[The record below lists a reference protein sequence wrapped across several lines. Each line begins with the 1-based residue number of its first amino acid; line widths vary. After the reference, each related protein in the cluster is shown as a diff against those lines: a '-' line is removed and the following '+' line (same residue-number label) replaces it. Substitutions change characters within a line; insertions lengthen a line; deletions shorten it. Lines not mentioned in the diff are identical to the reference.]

1 MLYMVTWTPSI
12 YPSFVS
18 LYAIHTDPSWVIQEC
33 YFSQVRSPIGNRH
46 ATWPGT
52 VKSWRKRP
60 DPDGVDVEM
69 PLGAPGMKWL
79 CHVLFFFYI
88 CF

>member
-1 MLYMVTWTPSI
+1 MGYSGMLFQSGRITHRV
-12 YPSFVS
+12 
-18 LYAIHTDPSWVIQEC
+18 
-33 YFSQVRSPIGNRH
+33 

-79 CHVLFFFYI
+79 CHVLFFFFFKYV
-88 CF
+88 FK